1 MPASDRPA
9 GSPRSA
15 RRAKNGRTSAPS
27 PWGSAV
33 PTRETQRRLKEEAL
47 YETAARWFNMHGF
60 HGTSLADLASELGI
74 TKAAL
79 YHYVRDKSELLYR
92 LHIRSLEA
100 ADAARRRGTAEGRDG
115 LDRIRRIV
123 HYYVASITSSRT
135 FTFVLLE
142 DGALDPAQAKEIL
155 DRRRW
160 LERDLRRIVVEGI
173 EDGSI
178 TRCDPK
184 LVSLVVGG
192 AMNSVAKWF
201 RDGDDWDGEQVAVA
215 LSAML
220 ARMLSR
226 DRSIELAPDVAAL
239 PTRHDKAG
247 AAPDQLARRR
257 ARA

>member
-1 MPASDRPA
+1 MSFR
-9 GSPRSA
+9 
-15 RRAKNGRTSAPS
+15 S
-27 PWGSAV
+27 PWGATV
-33 PTRETQRRLKEEAL
+33 PSRETQRRLKEEAL

-79 YHYVRDKSELLYR
+79 YHYVSDKSELLYR

-100 ADAARRRGTAEGRDG
+100 ADAARRRGTEEGRNG

-123 HYYVASITSSRT
+123 YHYVASITSSRT

-142 DGALDPAQAKEIL
+142 DGALDAVQAKEIL

-178 TRCDPK
+178 TECDPK

-201 RDGDDWDGEQVAVA
+201 RDDGDWDGEQVAAA

-220 ARMLSR
+220 ARMLAR
-226 DRSIELAPDVAAL
+226 GRSIRLAPDVSAL
-239 PTRHDKAG
+239 SFGGETAR
-247 AAPDQLARRR
+247 AAPDVPEIREPER
-257 ARA
+257 A

>member
-1 MPASDRPA
+1 MPASDRPF
-9 GSPRSA
+9 
-15 RRAKNGRTSAPS
+15 AKHRPLRPASTVKRTSAAPAEATWGARIPS
-27 PWGSAV
+27 RDA
-33 PTRETQRRLKEEAL
+33 QRKLKEEVL

-60 HGTSLADLASELGI
+60 RGTSLADIASELGI

-92 LHIRSLEA
+92 LHIRSLDA
-100 ADAARRRGTAEGRDG
+100 ADAARRRGTEEGRDG

-142 DGALDPAQAKEIL
+142 DGALDAKQSKEIL

-160 LERDLRRIVVEGI
+160 LERDLRRLVAEGI

-178 TRCDPK
+178 APCDPK

-192 AMNSVAKWF
+192 AMNSVVNWF
-201 RDGDDWDGEQVAVA
+201 RDDGGWDGEQVALA

-220 ARMLSR
+220 ARMLAR
-226 DRSIELAPDVAAL
+226 RRSIELASDVSSL
-239 PTRHDKAG
+239 PTRVVE
-247 AAPDQLARRR
+247 RRPP
-257 ARA
+257 ATEHA